1 LEIRTGYGRND
12 YRPRMTTR
20 MFGERVER
28 REDHRLLLGEGRFT
42 DDFEPDAAHA
52 AFVRSD
58 YAHARVVD
66 IDVAGALDV
75 EGVHAVYTYDDLDG
89 KFAEPLPLII
99 PHEAIDDGRTQY
111 ALARDEVRYVGETIA
126 MVVARDRYVAEDAAA
141 AIVVKYEPLPVAADL
156 EAAAGED
163 APLVHPDRA
172 DNVVALL
179 GEEHG
184 DVDAGLAAS
193 THVFEWRLEIER
205 SASTPLEGRA
215 IVARFDEEGGL
226 LVHDATQAPTGIRNG
241 LSRLFDLD
249 LDRVHVVAPD
259 VGGGFGVKVI
269 QFYPEEVLVPLAARR
284 LGMAVKWT
292 EDRREHFVGSTHERK
307 QIHRVRV
314 GASDDGRILALETR
328 FLHDSG
334 AYCPYGLIIPI
345 ISAAQLPGPYRL
357 DNYRYDFTA
366 LFTNMVPTSPYR
378 GAGRPH
384 GAFVMERV
392 MDRLAKE
399 LGMDRAEIRRRNMIG
414 PDEFPYDVGVTFQ
427 DGGPTVYDSG
437 NYPAGL
443 DRLLEEVG
451 YDGFEE
457 RRAAAR
463 AEGRRIGLGIACYV
477 EGTGIGPYE
486 GAAVNVQ
493 VDGTV
498 TVATGLASQGQGH
511 ETILAQIASDELGVP
526 LERINVTTG
535 DTRGIGYGVGTFA
548 SRTAVVSGNAV
559 QKAAAE
565 VRRQAAELAA
575 RMFEADA
582 ADIEFSD
589 GKVNVVGSPAHELQ
603 LGQLAAI
610 ANPLRYA
617 FGEES
622 AQAALYTRRVYASQD
637 VPLPDGTTPGL
648 NAVEYYSPASGVFG
662 FGMHAAVVEVDE
674 DTCDIRIL
682 DYVVGHD
689 CGRVINPTI
698 VDGQL
703 YGGVAQGIGGAL
715 YERMAYDEHGQLLN
729 ASFMDFLM
737 PYATEV
743 PEPSLFHTE
752 TPSPNNVL
760 GIKGVGEAG
769 TIPVAGAIANAIS
782 DAIGIQIDRMPISPS
797 ELFEIV
803 HAA

>member
-1 LEIRTGYGRND
+1 
-12 YRPRMTTR
+12 MTTR

-28 REDHRLLLGEGRFT
+28 REDDRLLVGNGRYT
-42 DDFEPDAAHA
+42 DDFEPHAAHA
-52 AFVRSD
+52 AFVRSE
-58 YAHARVVD
+58 YAHARIAD
-66 IDVAGALDV
+66 IDVSGALDV
-75 EGVHAVYTYDDLDG
+75 DGVHAVYTYDDLDG

-99 PHEAIDDGRTQY
+99 PHEAIADGRTQY

-126 MVVARDRYVAEDAAA
+126 MVVARDRYVAEDAAD
-141 AIVVKYEPLPVAADL
+141 AIVVDYEPLPVVADI
-156 EAAAGED
+156 EAAAAD
-163 APLVHPDRA
+163 DPVLVHPDRP
-172 DNVVALL
+172 DNVV
-179 GEEHG
+179 GRVSEEHG
-184 DVDAGLAAS
+184 NVDAGLKNS
-193 THVFEWRLEIER
+193 KHVFEWRLEIER
-205 SASTPLEGRA
+205 SASTPLEGRGV
-215 IVARFDEEGGL
+215 VARFDADGAL
-226 LVHDATQAPTGIRNG
+226 LVYDSTQAPTGIRNG

-249 LDRVHVVAPD
+249 LDRVNVVAPD

-269 QFYPEEVLVPLAARR
+269 QFYPEEVLVPLAARN

-292 EDRREHFVGSTHERK
+292 EDRREHFIGSTHERK
-307 QIHRVRV
+307 QVHHVRV
-314 GASDDGRILALETR
+314 GVDDDGRILALETS

-334 AYCPYGLIIPI
+334 AYCPYGLIIPV

-366 LFTNMVPTSPYR
+366 VFTNCVPTSPYR

-384 GAFVMERV
+384 GAFVMERI
-392 MDRLAKE
+392 MDRLANE
-399 LGMDRAEIRRRNMIG
+399 LGIDRAEIRRRNLIQ

-437 NYPAGL
+437 DYPAGL
-443 DRLLEEVG
+443 ERLLEEIR
-451 YDGFEE
+451 YHDFQA
-457 RRAAAR
+457 RREAAR
-463 AEGRRIGLGIACYV
+463 KQGRTIGLGIAAYV

-498 TVATGLASQGQGH
+498 TVSTGLSSQGQGH
-511 ETILAQIASDELGVP
+511 QTIFAQIVSDELGVP
-526 LERINVTTG
+526 IERIRVRTG
-535 DTRGIGYGVGTFA
+535 DTRGFGWGVGTFA

-559 QKAAAE
+559 HKAAAA

-575 RMFEADA
+575 RILEADPE
-582 ADIEFSD
+582 DIELAD
-589 GKVNVVGSPAHELQ
+589 GEVGVVGAPAQGIEI
-603 LGQLAAI
+603 GQLAAI

-622 AQAALYTRRVYASQD
+622 AQAALYTRRVYASQE

-674 DTCDIRIL
+674 ATCDVRIL

-689 CGRVINPTI
+689 CGRVINPVI
-698 VDGQL
+698 VEGQL

-715 YERMAYDEHGQLLN
+715 YERMAYDEDGQLLN

-737 PYATEV
+737 PYATEL
-743 PEPSLFHTE
+743 PEPVLFHTE
-752 TPSPNNVL
+752 TPSPNNAL
-760 GIKGVGEAG
+760 GVKGVGEAG

-782 DAIGIQIDRMPISPS
+782 DAIGKPVDKMPISPS
-797 ELFEIV
+797 ELFDMLR
-803 HAA
+803 A

>member
-1 LEIRTGYGRND
+1 V
-12 YRPRMTTR
+12 TTR

-28 REDHRLLLGEGRFT
+28 REDDRLLLGQGRYT
-42 DDFEPDAAHA
+42 DDFAPHAAHA
-52 AFVRSD
+52 AFVRSE
-58 YAHARVVD
+58 YAHARIADVD
-66 IDVAGALDV
+66 VSGALDV
-75 EGVHAVYTYDDLDG
+75 EGVHAVYTFDDLDG

-99 PHEAIDDGRTQY
+99 PHEAIVDGRTQY

-126 MVVARDRYVAEDAAA
+126 MVVARDRYIAEDAAD
-141 AIVVKYEPLPVAADL
+141 AIVVHYEPLPVVADI
-156 EAAAGED
+156 EAAAADG
-163 APLVHPDRA
+163 AALVHSDRE
-172 DNVVALL
+172 DNVVARVA
-179 GEEHG
+179 EEHG
-184 DVDAGLAAS
+184 DVDAALERAA
-193 THVFEWRLEIER
+193 HVFEWRLEIER
-205 SASTPLEGRA
+205 SASTPLEGRGV
-215 IVARFDEEGGL
+215 VASFDADGAL
-226 LVHDATQAPTGIRNG
+226 LVYDSTQAPTGIRNG

-249 LDRVHVVAPD
+249 LDRVNVVAPD

-284 LGMAVKWT
+284 LGVTVKWT
-292 EDRREHFVGSTHERK
+292 EDRREHFIGSTHERK
-307 QIHRVRV
+307 QVHRVRV
-314 GASDDGRILALETR
+314 GATEDGRILALETS

-366 LFTNMVPTSPYR
+366 LFTNCVATSPYR

-392 MDRLAKE
+392 MDRLANE
-399 LGMDRAEIRRRNMIG
+399 LGLDRAEIRRRNLIQ

-437 NYPAGL
+437 DYPAGL
-443 DRLLEEVG
+443 EKLLEVVDYE
-451 YDGFEE
+451 GFEA
-457 RRAAAR
+457 RREAAR
-463 AEGRRIGLGIACYV
+463 KEGRTIGLGMAAYV

-498 TVATGLASQGQGH
+498 TVSTGLSSQGQGH
-511 ETILAQIASDELGVP
+511 QTIFAQIVADELGVP
-526 LERINVTTG
+526 VERIRVRTG
-535 DTRGIGYGVGTFA
+535 DTRGFGWGVGTFA

-559 QKAAAE
+559 HKAAAA

-575 RMFEADA
+575 RILEADPE
-582 ADIEFSD
+582 DIELAD
-589 GKVNVVGSPAHELQ
+589 GRVGVVGAPAQGIEI
-603 LGQLAAI
+603 GQLAAI

-622 AQAALYTRRVYASQD
+622 AQAALYTRRVYASQE

-648 NAVEYYSPASGVFG
+648 NAVEYFSPASGVFG
-662 FGMHAAVVEVDE
+662 FGMHAAVVEVDRT
-674 DTCDIRIL
+674 TCDVRIL

-689 CGRVINPTI
+689 CGRIINPVI
-698 VDGQL
+698 VEGQI

-715 YERMAYDEHGQLLN
+715 YERMAYDEDGQLLN

-737 PYATEV
+737 PYATEL
-743 PEPSLFHTE
+743 PEPVLFHTE
-752 TPSPNNVL
+752 TPSPNNAL
-760 GIKGVGEAG
+760 GVKGVGEAG

-782 DAIGIQIDRMPISPS
+782 DAIGKPVDKMPIAPS
-797 ELFEIV
+797 ELYELLR
-803 HAA
+803 A

>member
-1 LEIRTGYGRND
+1 L
-12 YRPRMTTR
+12 TTR
-20 MFGERVER
+20 LFGERVER
-28 REDHRLLLGEGRFT
+28 REDDRLLRGQGRYT
-42 DDFEPDAAHA
+42 DDFEPHAAHA

-58 YAHARVVD
+58 HAHARILD
-66 IDVAGALDV
+66 IDVIGALDV
-75 EGVHAVYTYDDLDG
+75 DGVYAVYTYDDLEG
-89 KFAEPLPLII
+89 RFADPLPLII
-99 PHEAIDDGRTQY
+99 PHEAIADGRTQY
-111 ALARDEVRYVGETIA
+111 ALARGEVRYVGETIA
-126 MVVARDRYVAEDAAA
+126 MVVARDRYVAEDAAG
-141 AIVVKYEPLPVAADL
+141 AIVVQYEPLPVAAGL
-156 EAAAGED
+156 EPDG
-163 APLVHPDRA
+163 PLVHLDRA
-172 DNVVALL
+172 DNVV
-179 GEEHG
+179 GRVSEEHG
-184 DVDAGLAAS
+184 DVDAGFAAAA
-193 THVFEWRLEIER
+193 HVFEWRFEIER
-205 SASTPLEGRA
+205 SAATPLEGRA
-215 IVARFDEEGGL
+215 VVARFDEEGGL
-226 LVHDATQAPTGIRNG
+226 LVHDSTQAPTGIRGG

-249 LDRVHVVAPD
+249 IEKVHVVAPD

-269 QFYPEEVLVPLAARR
+269 QFYPEEVLVPLAARN
-284 LGMAVKWT
+284 LGMPVKWT

-307 QIHRVRV
+307 QVHDVRV
-314 GASDDGRILALETR
+314 GASEDGRILALETR

-357 DNYRYDFTA
+357 DNYRYEFTA
-366 LFTNMVPTSPYR
+366 LFTNRVATSPYR

-392 MDRLAKE
+392 MDRLAVE
-399 LGMDRAEIRRRNMIG
+399 LGIDRAEIRRRNFIQ

-437 NYPAGL
+437 DYPAQFEQLL
-443 DRLLEEVG
+443 DKIG
-451 YDGFEE
+451 YHDFEA
-457 RRAAAR
+457 RRAD
-463 AEGRRIGLGIACYV
+463 GRPIGIGFACYV

-486 GAAVNVQ
+486 GAAINVQ

-498 TVATGLASQGQGH
+498 TVATGLATQGQGH
-511 ETILAQIASDELGVP
+511 QTILAQIVADELGVP
-526 LERINVTTG
+526 IERINVTTG
-535 DTRGIGYGVGTFA
+535 DTRRIGYGVGTFA

-575 RMFEADA
+575 RMFEADPQ
-582 ADIEFSD
+582 DIEFAD
-589 GKVNVVGSPAHELQ
+589 GVVRVVGSPQHELQ

-617 FGEES
+617 FGDQS
-622 AQAALYTRRVYASQD
+622 AEAALYTRGVYAAQE

-648 NAVEYYSPASGVFG
+648 NATEYFSPASGVFG

-674 DTCDIRIL
+674 ATCDVRIL

-689 CGRVINPTI
+689 CGRIINPTI
-698 VDGQL
+698 VDGQMH
-703 YGGVAQGIGGAL
+703 GGIAQGIGGAL

-737 PYATEV
+737 PYATEL
-743 PEPSLFHTE
+743 PAAELFHTE

-760 GIKGVGEAG
+760 GVKGVGEAG

-782 DAIGIQIDRMPISPS
+782 DALGIQIDSMPISPLQIY
-797 ELFEIV
+797 ELV
-803 HAA
+803 HGE

>member
-1 LEIRTGYGRND
+1 L
-12 YRPRMTTR
+12 TTR
-20 MFGERVER
+20 LFGERVER
-28 REDHRLLLGEGRFT
+28 REDHRLLLGKGRYT
-42 DDFEPDAAHA
+42 DDFEPHAAHA

-58 YAHARVVD
+58 LAHARVLD
-66 IDVAGALDV
+66 IDVSGALDV
-75 EGVHAVYTYDDLDG
+75 DGVYAVYTYEDLDG
-89 KFAEPLPLII
+89 RFAEPLPLII
-99 PHEAIDDGRTQY
+99 PHEAIEDGRTQY
-111 ALARDEVRYVGETIA
+111 ALARDEVRYVGETVA
-126 MVVARDRYVAEDAAA
+126 MVVARDRYVAEDAAG
-141 AIVVKYEPLPVAADL
+141 AIAVRYEPIPVAADI
-156 EAAAGED
+156 EAAAAPD
-163 APLVHPDRA
+163 AVLVHGDRA
-172 DNVVALL
+172 DNVVGRVA
-179 GEEHG
+179 EEHG
-184 DVDAGLAAS
+184 DVDGGLAQA
-193 THVFEWRLEIER
+193 THVFEWRFEMER
-205 SASTPLEGRA
+205 SAATPLEGRA
-215 IVARFDEEGGL
+215 VVARFDEEGGL
-226 LVHDATQAPTGIRNG
+226 LVHDATQAPTGIRAG

-249 LDRVHVVAPD
+249 MNKVQVVAPD

-292 EDRREHFVGSTHERK
+292 EDRREHFVASTHERK
-307 QIHRVRV
+307 QIHHVRV
-314 GASDDGRILALETR
+314 GASDDGRILALETS

-334 AYCPYGLIIPI
+334 AYCPYGLIIPV

-366 LFTNMVPTSPYR
+366 VFTNRVATSPYR

-392 MDRLAKE
+392 MDRLARE
-399 LGMDRAEIRRRNMIG
+399 LGMDRAEIRRRNLIG

-437 NYPAGL
+437 DYPAGL

-486 GAAVNVQ
+486 GAAIDVQ
-493 VDGTV
+493 SDGTV
-498 TVATGLASQGQGH
+498 TVATGLATQGQGH
-511 ETILAQIASDELGVP
+511 ETIFAQIAADELGVP
-526 LERINVTTG
+526 IERVRVTTG
-535 DTRGIGYGVGTFA
+535 DTRRLGWGVGTFA

-565 VRRQAAELAA
+565 VRRQAAEFAA
-575 RMFEADA
+575 RMFEADP
-582 ADIEFSD
+582 ADIELAD
-589 GKVNVVGSPAHELQ
+589 GEVRVVGSPGQGLA
-603 LGQLAAI
+603 LGQLAAM

-622 AQAALYTRRVYASQD
+622 AEAALLTRRVYASQE
-637 VPLPDGTTPGL
+637 VPLPDGTSPGL

-662 FGMHAAVVEVDE
+662 FGMHAAVIEVDE
-674 DTCDIRIL
+674 DTCDVRIL

-689 CGRVINPTI
+689 CGRIINPTI

-737 PYATEV
+737 PYATEL

-760 GIKGVGEAG
+760 GVKGVGEAG
-769 TIPVAGAIANAIS
+769 TIPVAGAIANAVS
-782 DAIGIQIDRMPISPS
+782 DAIGVEIDRMPISPS
-797 ELFEIV
+797 ELFELMRS
-803 HAA
+803 A

>member
-1 LEIRTGYGRND
+1 L
-12 YRPRMTTR
+12 TTR
-20 MFGERVER
+20 LFGERVER
-28 REDHRLLLGEGRFT
+28 REDERLLRGKGRYT
-42 DDFEPDAAHA
+42 DDFEPNAAHA

-66 IDVAGALDV
+66 IDVSGALDV
-75 EGVHAVYTYDDLDG
+75 EGVYAVYTYDDLEG
-89 KFAEPLPLII
+89 RFAEPLPLII
-99 PHEAIDDGRTQY
+99 PHEAIADGRTQY

-126 MVVARDRYVAEDAAA
+126 MVVARDRYVAEDGAG
-141 AIVVKYEPLPVAADL
+141 AIRVQYESLPVAADL
-156 EAAAGED
+156 EAAADG
-163 APLVHPDRA
+163 PPVHTGRA
-172 DNVVALL
+172 DNVVARL

-184 DVDAGLAAS
+184 DVEAGMAAAS
-193 THVFEWRLEIER
+193 HVFEWRFEIER
-205 SASTPLEGRA
+205 SAATPLEGRA
-215 IVARFDEEGGL
+215 VVARFDEEGGL
-226 LVHDATQAPTGIRNG
+226 LVHDATQAPTGIRAG

-249 LDRVHVVAPD
+249 IDRVDVVAPD

-269 QFYPEEVLVPLAARR
+269 QFYPEEVLVPLAART
-284 LGMAVKWT
+284 LGMPVKWT

-307 QIHRVRV
+307 QVHHVRV
-314 GASDDGRILALETR
+314 GAGDDGRILALETS

-392 MDRLAKE
+392 MDRLAAE
-399 LGMDRAEIRRRNMIG
+399 LGIDRAEIRRRNFIQ

-437 NYPAGL
+437 DYPAQL
-443 DRLLEEVG
+443 EQLLEKVG
-451 YDGFEE
+451 YDGFEA
-457 RRAAAR
+457 RREAAR
-463 AEGRRIGLGIACYV
+463 AEGRRLGLGIACYV

-498 TVATGLASQGQGH
+498 TVATALSTQGQGH
-511 ETILAQIASDELGVP
+511 QTILAQIAGDELGVP
-526 LERINVTTG
+526 IERINVTTG
-535 DTRGIGYGVGTFA
+535 DTRKLGYGVGTFA

-559 QKAAAE
+559 QKAATE
-565 VRRQAAELAA
+565 VRRQAAELAG
-575 RMFEADA
+575 RILEADPE
-582 ADIEFSD
+582 DIEFED
-589 GKVNVVGSPAHELQ
+589 GFARVVGSPQHELPI
-603 LGQLAAI
+603 GQLAAI

-622 AQAALYTRRVYASQD
+622 AEAALYTRRVYASQD

-648 NAVEYYSPASGVFG
+648 NATEYYSPASGVFG

-674 DTCDIRIL
+674 ATCDVRIL

-698 VDGQL
+698 VDGQM
-703 YGGVAQGIGGAL
+703 YGGIAQGIGGAL
-715 YERMAYDEHGQLLN
+715 FERMAYDENGQLLN

-737 PYATEV
+737 PYATEL
-743 PEPSLFHTE
+743 PEPALFHTE

-760 GIKGVGEAG
+760 GVKGVGEAG

-782 DAIGIQIDRMPISPS
+782 DALGVQIDRMPISP
-797 ELFEIV
+797 LQIFEIV
-803 HAA
+803 HGE